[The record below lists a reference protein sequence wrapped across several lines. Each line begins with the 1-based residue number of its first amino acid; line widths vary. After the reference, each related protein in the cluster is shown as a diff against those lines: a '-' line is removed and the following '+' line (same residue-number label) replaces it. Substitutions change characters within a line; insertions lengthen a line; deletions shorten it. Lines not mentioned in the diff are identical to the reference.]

1 MDNQEK
7 EDSYKARLSYEVE
20 QIRSKYLPQDQNKL
34 EQLKKLDKQSTVPGK
49 KAILIMSIISLL
61 FIASSI
67 FIFTS
72 AKWILAGAICGVLG
86 VSTIL
91 LMKPVYSLVTEK
103 ERTRLAPQ
111 IMRLSDEI
119 LGKSPKKNRNMD

>member
-1 MDNQEK
+1 MDNQER
-7 EDSYKARLSYEVE
+7 EDSYKARLSFEVE

-49 KAILIMSIISLL
+49 KALLIMTIISLL
-61 FIASSI
+61 LITASI
-67 FIFTS
+67 LIFTFT
-72 AKWILAGAICGVLG
+72 KWILPGAICGVLG

-119 LGKSPKKNRNMD
+119 LGNAPKKSGNIY